1 MKVIIVG
8 LKPLEL
14 GNEKKKKKKCMET
27 LVCQKS
33 GRCNLNRFYYYI
45 INAFFYFR
53 PN

>member
-14 GNEKKKKKKCMET
+14 DNKKIEKCMET

-33 GRCNLNRFYYYI
+33 GTCNLNIFYHSM
-45 INAFFYFR
+45 